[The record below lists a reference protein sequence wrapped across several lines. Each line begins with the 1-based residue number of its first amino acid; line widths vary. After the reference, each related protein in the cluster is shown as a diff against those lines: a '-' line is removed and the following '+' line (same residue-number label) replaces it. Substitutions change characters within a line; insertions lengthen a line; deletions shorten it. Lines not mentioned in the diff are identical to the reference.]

1 MNLQDIKSIAND
13 PANITAMKGLF
24 QAIAYTET
32 LRPIIEGKQREIIEF
47 YKFEISEE
55 NRRNEEMKIISEPKN
70 MYLSSEQDF
79 KIYCDEL
86 QLFYYS
92 DLCPVKPSKLG
103 LCPLLEAE
111 HLVRRIKWELADFF
125 APVMGMNCDQ
135 LTRNLKNWESYW
147 DIMLGLFAAKVKETI

>member
-24 QAIAYTET
+24 EAIAYVEV

-47 YKFEISEE
+47 YKFEVSEE
-55 NRRNEEMKIISEPKN
+55 CGRHTEMKTISEPKN
-70 MYLSSEQDF
+70 MYLSSKQDL

-92 DLCPVKPSKLG
+92 DLCPVKPSKPG

-111 HLVRRIKWELADFF
+111 HLVRCIKWELADFF

-135 LTRNLKNWESYW
+135 LTRNLKNWEAYW